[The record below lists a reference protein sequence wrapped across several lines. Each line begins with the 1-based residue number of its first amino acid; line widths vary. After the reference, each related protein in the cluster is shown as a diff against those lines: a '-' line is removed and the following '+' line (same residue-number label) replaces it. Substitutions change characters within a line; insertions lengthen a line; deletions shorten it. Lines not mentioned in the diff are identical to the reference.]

1 MDLVPKGENNKESRR
16 LLLLLPQNINR
27 HQQQASPVKCVAAV
41 VYSYLWLLELRHFT
55 LDHAELLKSGHGQ
68 GTYVLGQLKKKRKGF
83 SPEIG
88 IYTYSIF

>member
-16 LLLLLPQNINR
+16 LLLLPQNINR

-68 GTYVLGQLKKKRKGF
+68 GTYVYWVNLKRKERGLALK
-83 SPEIG
+83 
-88 IYTYSIF
+88 